1 VAATARF
8 AIAES
13 LTNALKHG
21 DLGTPVAVEED
32 WSQGYRLR
40 VVNAVSACPS
50 PAVPAGHGLLGMT
63 ERVTELGGTV
73 RSEPLDGR
81 WVVEVSIPAGTG

>member
-21 DLGTPVAVEED
+21 DLTRPVEVAED
-32 WSQGYRLR
+32 WRDGYRLR
-40 VVNAVSACPS
+40 VANAVATEDLQGQ
-50 PAVPAGHGLLGMT
+50 GHGLLGMA
-63 ERVTELGGTV
+63 ERVAVVGGTLTAE
-73 RSEPLDGR
+73 RRGDQ
-81 WVVEVSIPAGTG
+81 WVVEAHVPAGTR